1 MSRLVIDVSGEQHQ
15 KIKAM
20 AVLQGKTVKDYVLG
34 KLFPEEGA
42 SEDQSW
48 MELTEL
54 LMKRI
59 ESAENNPPSKKTF
72 DQLTQEIINK
82 KKPAK

>member
-1 MSRLVIDVSGEQHQ
+1 
-15 KIKAM
+15 M

-34 KLFPEEGA
+34 KLFPEGG
-42 SEDQSW
+42 SGEDQSW

-59 ESAENNPPSKKTF
+59 KGAENNPPSEKTF
-72 DQLTQEIINK
+72 DQLTQEIIGK